1 MADEKILDSE
11 LLSED
16 ELDNIA
22 GGNRIETLLDGEELV
37 KRGLLSSKDALHSEP
52 VRNLLHKMGYTDYKD
67 NGGLINANV
76 YTDKNGKVVTREDF
90 WKNFDVENGT
100 KILK

>member
-22 GGNRIETLLDGEELV
+22 GGNRIETFLDGEELV
-37 KRGLLSSKDALHSEP
+37 NRGLLSSKDALHSES
-52 VRNLLHKMGYTDYKD
+52 VRNILHKMGYTDYKD

-90 WKNFDVENGT
+90 WKNFDAENGT